1 MRHLLHHP
9 LIRMNQ
15 GVVCLCVE
23 GQVVMPRAAGYSPVD
38 VIPGDGVMP
47 CVAGHLAPEGC
58 CMTAA
63 DQGRR
68 RHAPRSGVV
77 ARRWNI
83 GRGRDAPRSEVLA
96 LASHYMTAVNQG
108 QRTRRP

>member
-1 MRHLLHHP
+1 
-9 LIRMNQ
+9 
-15 GVVCLCVE
+15 
-23 GQVVMPRAAGYSPVD
+23 
-38 VIPGDGVMP
+38 
-47 CVAGHLAPEGC
+47 
-58 CMTAA
+58 MTAA
-63 DQGRR
+63 EQGRR

-108 QRTRRP
+108 RRRQARAAGYVALHLRLRADH